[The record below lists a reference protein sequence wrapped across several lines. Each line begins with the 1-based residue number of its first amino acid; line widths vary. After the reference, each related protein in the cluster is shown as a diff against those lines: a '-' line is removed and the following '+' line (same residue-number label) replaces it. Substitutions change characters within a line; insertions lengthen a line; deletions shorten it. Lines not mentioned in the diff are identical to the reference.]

1 MFKENT
7 KYKFKS
13 EKDLITFSE
22 ISHANLVI
30 SRGIEKAGGVFTV
43 SKTSTDDPHSEFY
56 TIHVDGVKLSTGNN
70 VCPYLTHH
78 EFRFFEEVVF
88 KAVDTDE
95 SVDELRE
102 GLNFLQGLSSAAGI
116 QFTTAQAVN
125 ALDYILKNK

>member
-1 MFKENT
+1 MFKENVE
-7 KYKFKS
+7 YKFKS

-22 ISHANLVI
+22 ISNANLVI

-43 SKTSTDDPHSEFY
+43 SQKSTDHPYSDFY
-56 TIHVDGVKLSTGNN
+56 TIRVGGVKLATGNN
-70 VCPYLTHH
+70 VCPYLTHN
-78 EFRFFEEVVF
+78 EFQFFEEVVV

-102 GLNFLQGLSSAAGI
+102 GLNFLQGLSSATGI